1 MENVDFH
8 MWYGIF
14 YCHSMCTANSA
25 DLPRLN
31 VCYLFFF
38 LGMYFDVICGIF
50 FELHSPN
57 EKLISTLTHTNE
69 EEGFSFLLCDFG
81 VQQL

>member
-1 MENVDFH
+1 
-8 MWYGIF
+8 
-14 YCHSMCTANSA
+14 
-25 DLPRLN
+25 
-31 VCYLFFF
+31 
-38 LGMYFDVICGIF
+38 MYFDVICGIF